1 MPTLEISQ
9 AKLDFVKK
17 AEEYFDTSVDKYGS
31 YGDYGKNK
39 K

>member
-17 AEEYFDTSVDKYGS
+17 AEEYYNSL
-31 YGDYGKNK
+31 
-39 K
+39 

>member
-17 AEEYFDTSVDKYGS
+17 AEEYYNALCT
-31 YGDYGKNK
+31 
-39 K
+39 